1 MRPLNTPPPRYTETK
16 AYDDLQA
23 ALVAIGRHV
32 KLSGNKKLI
41 YHLLVLE
48 AFRDVAVKVLD
59 QTDPEV
65 LRAAARDF
73 EIKARLGI
81 LG

>member
-1 MRPLNTPPPRYTETK
+1 MTPGLPPRYTDTK

-23 ALVAIGRHV
+23 ALVAIGRQV
-32 KLSGNKKLI
+32 RLSGNKKLI

-65 LRAAARDF
+65 LRAASRDF
-73 EIKARLGI
+73 EIKAHLSLLG
-81 LG
+81 

>member
-1 MRPLNTPPPRYTETK
+1 MTPPHTPPPCYSETK

-23 ALVAIGRHV
+23 ALVAISRHV
-32 KLSGNKKLI
+32 KLSRNKKLI

-59 QTDPEV
+59 QTDPQV
-65 LRAAARDF
+65 VKSAAMDF
-73 EIKARLGI
+73 EIKARLSL